1 MTGLSTYLVVLLITG
16 MNKTKLILIGGGGH
30 CKSCI
35 DVIEQEGKFQIEG
48 ILDKEENLGNSVL
61 GYKVIGTDRQIDELS
76 RGKYSFLITVGQIKS
91 ALIRKSLFEKLAYLN
106 VPIATVISPLAYV
119 SKYSLLDKGTIIMHQ
134 ATINA
139 GVKVG
144 MNNIINTGALI
155 EHDCSI
161 GNHCHISTKAV
172 INGGCTIGNEVFI
185 GSGTV
190 IHNGIQIQDLTVVGA
205 GSVVSRDIDGVGVYN
220 GNPVKKL
227 GK

>member
-1 MTGLSTYLVVLLITG
+1 

-48 ILDKEENLGNSVL
+48 ILDKEENFGNSVL
-61 GYKVIGTDRQIDELS
+61 GYKVIGTDQQIHELS
-76 RGKYSFLITVGQIKS
+76 RRKYSFLITIGQIKS

-106 VPIATVISPLAYV
+106 VPMATVISPLAYV
-119 SKYSLLDKGTIIMHQ
+119 SKYSLVDKGTIVMHH
-134 ATINA
+134 ANINA
-139 GVKVG
+139 GVKLG

-172 INGGCTIGNEVFI
+172 VNGGCTIGNEVFI

-190 IHNGIQIQDLTVVGA
+190 IYNGVQIQDLTVVSA
-205 GSVVSRDIDGVGVYN
+205 GSVVSKDIDVAGIYK
-220 GNPVKKL
+220 GNPVKRL